1 MTAARSCKVKKT
13 RGDRA
18 DFISSLAVQLLPQS
32 YDGAAE
38 IIVSADGRH
47 APNPLASDC
56 QAQQK
61 RIADE
66 EDVCGRFAYA
76 SVRMTG
82 KANASPA
89 AVFNSIA
96 TLSLDPTTGA
106 W

>member
-1 MTAARSCKVKKT
+1 MRRAVVPPRLSSPPTAGTPPTPWARGLWLS
-13 RGDRA
+13 D
-18 DFISSLAVQLLPQS
+18 
-32 YDGAAE
+32 
-38 IIVSADGRH
+38 SAD
-47 APNPLASDC
+47 
-56 QAQQK
+56 

-66 EDVCGRFAYA
+66 EDDCGRFAYA

-89 AVFNSIA
+89 AVFNTIA

>member
-1 MTAARSCKVKKT
+1 MCVLVQVSALPEGTAHAE
-13 RGDRA
+13 GG
-18 DFISSLAVQLLPQS
+18 
-32 YDGAAE
+32 GAAE

-47 APNPLASDC
+47 APNPSGC
-56 QAQQK
+56 QTQQK

-96 TLSLDPTTGA
+96 TLSLDPTSGA

>member
-1 MTAARSCKVKKT
+1 MCWLQVSALPEGTAHAE
-13 RGDRA
+13 GG
-18 DFISSLAVQLLPQS
+18 
-32 YDGAAE
+32 GAAE

-47 APNPLASDC
+47 APSPLAFKSVSGD
-56 QAQQK
+56 

-89 AVFNSIA
+89 AVFNTIA
-96 TLSLDPTTGA
+96 TLSLDPTSGA

>member
-1 MTAARSCKVKKT
+1 MAGT
-13 RGDRA
+13 
-18 DFISSLAVQLLPQS
+18 P
-32 YDGAAE
+32 
-38 IIVSADGRH
+38 
-47 APNPLASDC
+47 PNPSGLAPRLSS
-56 QAQQK
+56 QTQQK

-89 AVFNSIA
+89 AVFNTIA

>member
-1 MTAARSCKVKKT
+1 MRRVAALPRLSSQPTAGTPPTLGLWLS
-13 RGDRA
+13 D
-18 DFISSLAVQLLPQS
+18 
-32 YDGAAE
+32 
-38 IIVSADGRH
+38 SAD
-47 APNPLASDC
+47 
-56 QAQQK
+56 

-66 EDVCGRFAYA
+66 DDCGRFAYA

-89 AVFNSIA
+89 AVFNTIA

>member
-1 MTAARSCKVKKT
+1 MSALPEGTAHAE
-13 RGDRA
+13 GG
-18 DFISSLAVQLLPQS
+18 
-32 YDGAAE
+32 GAAE

-47 APNPLASDC
+47 APTPLLLWPFSGC
-56 QAQQK
+56 QS
-61 RIADE
+61 RIAD

>member
-1 MTAARSCKVKKT
+1 MRRAEAPPRLSSPPTAGTPPLPCSF
-13 RGDRA
+13 GLLWL
-18 DFISSLAVQLLPQS
+18 SSQT
-32 YDGAAE
+32 
-38 IIVSADGRH
+38 
-47 APNPLASDC
+47 
-56 QAQQK
+56 QQK

-89 AVFNSIA
+89 AVFNTIA

>member
-1 MTAARSCKVKKT
+1 MCVLVQVSALPEGTAHAE
-13 RGDRA
+13 GG
-18 DFISSLAVQLLPQS
+18 
-32 YDGAAE
+32 GAAE

-47 APNPLASDC
+47 APLPCSFGLLWLSS
-56 QAQQK
+56 QS

-89 AVFNSIA
+89 AVFNTIA